1 MERIE
6 VSKISNKVTHSKEK
20 GIISR
25 VIERCN
31 EDRQCTRTPN
41 RVDVFGTGIT
51 FHIVDTVHLR
61 HIKLRYKP
69 TDAH

>member
-1 MERIE
+1 MTCSLVVMYLRFVVEILVLHGNR
-6 VSKISNKVTHSKEK
+6 SQ
-20 GIISR
+20 
-25 VIERCN
+25 RCN
-31 EDRQCTRTPN
+31 LYYCIIFVPPIRTHKHLN
-41 RVDVFGTGIT
+41 VK